1 VRCPKC
7 DRPDGPHGILRC
19 KHCGWRAGWPNVRR
33 HPAEARAV
41 AQQVRRIVGPG
52 LDLRGMVIADALIEL
67 AELVAELADDV
78 D

>member
-1 VRCPKC
+1 
-7 DRPDGPHGILRC
+7 
-19 KHCGWRAGWPNVRR
+19 
-33 HPAEARAV
+33 
-41 AQQVRRIVGPG
+41 VGPG